1 MTSRRKYQSIQGLAE
16 SAQLIEPE
24 ESTEEQ
30 SAMGK
35 DAAPEPKPA
44 FLPAPMSGSVPTSEP
59 RSEPERISLANH
71 QAVLDLQ
78 KIATQ
83 ILIRQNYKNSRTAY
97 PICEEYLHRIRAIAI
112 LGEIPITNVINNIFA
127 LFFNADGPLNPTHM
141 AIKSLLTDSNNML
154 KDYLVSN
161 RSNHRK

>member
-1 MTSRRKYQSIQGLAE
+1 MASRRKYQSIQGLAE
-16 SAQLIEPE
+16 SAELIVPDELM
-24 ESTEEQ
+24 EEQ
-30 SAMGK
+30 NAMGK
-35 DAAPEPKPA
+35 NISPELEPSPELKSEPK
-44 FLPAPMSGSVPTSEP
+44 
-59 RSEPERISLANH
+59 RKNQNPEDPP
-71 QAVLDLQ
+71 LDLQ

-83 ILIRQNYKNSRTAY
+83 ILVRQNYKNSRTAY

-127 LFFNADGPLNPTHM
+127 LFFNPDGPLNPTHI

-161 RSNHRK
+161 RTMHRK

>member
-1 MTSRRKYQSIQGLAE
+1 MASRRKYQSIQGLAE
-16 SAQLIEPE
+16 SAELIVPDELMA
-24 ESTEEQ
+24 EQ
-30 SAMGK
+30 NAMGK
-35 DAAPEPKPA
+35 NISPE
-44 FLPAPMSGSVPTSEP
+44 LEP
-59 RSEPERISLANH
+59 SPELKSEPERKN
-71 QAVLDLQ
+71 QNPEDPPLDLQ

-83 ILIRQNYKNSRTAY
+83 ILVRQSYKNSRTAY

-127 LFFNADGPLNPTHM
+127 LFFNPDGPLNPTHI

-161 RSNHRK
+161 RTMHRK

>member
-1 MTSRRKYQSIQGLAE
+1 MASRRKYQSIQGLAE
-16 SAQLIEPE
+16 SAELIVPE
-24 ESTEEQ
+24 APTEDQ

-35 DAAPEPKPA
+35 EIASEPKPA
-44 FLPAPMSGSVPTSEP
+44 SIPEP
-59 RSEPERISLANH
+59 ISKPERENQNDYESA
-71 QAVLDLQ
+71 LDLQ

-127 LFFNADGPLNPTHM
+127 LFFNPDGPLNPTHT

-154 KDYLVSN
+154 KDYLISN
-161 RSNHRK
+161 RTPHRK

>member
-1 MTSRRKYQSIQGLAE
+1 MASRRKYQSIQGLAE
-16 SAQLIEPE
+16 SAELIVPE
-24 ESTEEQ
+24 EPMKEQ

-35 DAAPEPKPA
+35 NVAPA
-44 FLPAPMSGSVPTSEP
+44 LVPTSVIMP
-59 RSEPERISLANH
+59 APESQPELERKKQNDYEA
-71 QAVLDLQ
+71 ALDLQ

-83 ILIRQNYKNSRTAY
+83 ILIRQSYKNSRTAY

-127 LFFNADGPLNPTHM
+127 LFFNPDGPLNPTHT

-154 KDYLVSN
+154 KDYLISN
-161 RSNHRK
+161 RTTHRK

>member
-1 MTSRRKYQSIQGLAE
+1 MTSRRRYHSIQELVE
-16 SAQLIEPE
+16 SAQLIVSE
-24 ESTEEQ
+24 ESTEKQ

-35 DAAPEPKPA
+35 DVTPNPEPASVSAPKPE
-44 FLPAPMSGSVPTSEP
+44 LAPQPTP
-59 RSEPERISLANH
+59 LRPERNNLTDH
-71 QAVLDLQ
+71 QAALDLQ

-127 LFFNADGPLNPTHM
+127 LFFNPDGPLNPTHM
-141 AIKSLLTDSNNML
+141 AIKSLLTDSNNLL
-154 KDYLVSN
+154 KDYLVPN